1 MSSDDSQTV
10 SFLKGQLAKAEDEL
24 KKKQDANA
32 DATVV
37 ATYQA
42 DVVSLTNRIVSQLAL
57 EQEKKEA
64 ALKEE
69 KEKKEAALKE
79 EKEKKEAALKEAALK
94 EEKEKKEAALMEEKE
109 KMAAA
114 LKEAQE
120 NHRALL
126 KEMTANAKGLSAAEK
141 EIHYKYL
148 LADSEGE
155 VKKLQAVVDTLT
167 NAVLGLGGT
176 LHELIADLQST
187 SYAHAD

>member
-32 DATVV
+32 DASVV

-57 EQEKKEA
+57 EQ
-64 ALKEE
+64 
-69 KEKKEAALKE
+69 
-79 EKEKKEAALKEAALK
+79 AALK

>member
-64 ALKEE
+64 ALKE
-69 KEKKEAALKE
+69 
-79 EKEKKEAALKEAALK
+79 AALK

-114 LKEAQE
+114 
-120 NHRALL
+120 H
-126 KEMTANAKGLSAAEK
+126 
-141 EIHYKYL
+141 
-148 LADSEGE
+148 
-155 VKKLQAVVDTLT
+155 
-167 NAVLGLGGT
+167 
-176 LHELIADLQST
+176 
-187 SYAHAD
+187 

>member
-64 ALKEE
+64 ALK
-69 KEKKEAALKE
+69 
-79 EKEKKEAALKEAALK
+79 
-94 EEKEKKEAALMEEKE
+94 EEKE

>member
-57 EQEKKEA
+57 EQEK
-64 ALKEE
+64 
-69 KEKKEAALKE
+69 
-79 EKEKKEAALKEAALK
+79 KEAALK

>member
-64 ALKEE
+64 ALK
-69 KEKKEAALKE
+69 
-79 EKEKKEAALKEAALK
+79 
-94 EEKEKKEAALMEEKE
+94 KEKKEAALMEEKE

>member
-69 KEKKEAALKE
+69 KAAL
-79 EKEKKEAALKEAALK
+79 EK
-94 EEKEKKEAALMEEKE
+94 
-109 KMAAA
+109 
-114 LKEAQE
+114 AQK

-126 KEMTANAKGLSAAEK
+126 KEMTANPKGAAEK